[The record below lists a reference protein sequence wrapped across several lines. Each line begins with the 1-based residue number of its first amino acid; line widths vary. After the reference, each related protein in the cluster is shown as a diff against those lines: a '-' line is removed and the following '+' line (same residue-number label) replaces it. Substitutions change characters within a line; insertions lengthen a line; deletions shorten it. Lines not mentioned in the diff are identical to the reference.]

1 MSGCFIVSIYTTCC
15 FLICLLLLSHINTAC
30 LHVVELLTTWQYLIH
45 SLYNHLLPYTS
56 VLYCYRRRLVYKNGE
71 CNVSHK
77 HIRKVKRHYLAD
89 IFTTLIDLKW
99 RWSLII
105 FTMTFVSTWLLFAV
119 IWWVIAFT
127 HADLEPNNLADT
139 EYSPCIEKVKD
150 FPTAFLFSLETQ
162 HTIGYGGRAVTSEC
176 PEAVIMI
183 MIQSITGTLV
193 QALMTGVY
201 PSASSNDWCVS

>member
-1 MSGCFIVSIYTTCC
+1 M
-15 FLICLLLLSHINTAC
+15 
-30 LHVVELLTTWQYLIH
+30 
-45 SLYNHLLPYTS
+45 LYS
-56 VLYCYRRRLVYKNGE
+56 FAFRRRLVYKNGE

-105 FTMTFVSTWLLFAV
+105 FCMTFTLTWLLFAL
-119 IWWVIAFT
+119 IWWIIGVT
-127 HADLEPNNLADT
+127 HGDFVQENIDNSDYT
-139 EYSPCIEKVKD
+139 PCLDNVFD

-162 HTIGYGGRAVTSEC
+162 HTIGYGGRAVTSQC
-176 PEAVIMI
+176 PEAVIMV

-193 QALMTGVY
+193 QALMTGKRNVTEY
-201 PSASSNDWCVS
+201 LVIIVFFI

>member
-1 MSGCFIVSIYTTCC
+1 M
-15 FLICLLLLSHINTAC
+15 H
-30 LHVVELLTTWQYLIH
+30 
-45 SLYNHLLPYTS
+45 
-56 VLYCYRRRLVYKNGE
+56 YRRRLVYKNGE

-105 FTMTFVSTWLLFAV
+105 FTMTFVSTWLLFAI
-119 IWWVIAFT
+119 IWWIIAFT
-127 HADLEPNNLADT
+127 HGDFVQENLDD
-139 EYSPCIEKVKD
+139 ESYSPCIDAVSD

-193 QALMTGVY
+193 QALMTGGCTVMLVQRL
-201 PSASSNDWCVS
+201 SVR

>member
-1 MSGCFIVSIYTTCC
+1 MENVSKPTIDPYIRSKEVHI
-15 FLICLLLLSHINTAC
+15 FYILLL
-30 LHVVELLTTWQYLIH
+30 
-45 SLYNHLLPYTS
+45 
-56 VLYCYRRRLVYKNGE
+56 YRRRLVYKNGE

-105 FTMTFVSTWLLFAV
+105 FVMTFTLTWLLFALL
-119 IWWVIAFT
+119 WWIIGLT
-127 HADLEPNNLADT
+127 HGDFNEDRPDDHK
-139 EYSPCIEKVKD
+139 PCMDNVYD

-176 PEAVIMI
+176 PGAVIMI
-183 MIQSITGTLV
+183 MIQSITGVLV
-193 QALMTGVY
+193 QALMTGMSIV
-201 PSASSNDWCVS
+201 PGSLQLPDCTKFQSAYGKRSCTHNNLEIHST

>member
-1 MSGCFIVSIYTTCC
+1 M
-15 FLICLLLLSHINTAC
+15 
-30 LHVVELLTTWQYLIH
+30 
-45 SLYNHLLPYTS
+45 
-56 VLYCYRRRLVYKNGE
+56 YKNGE

-105 FTMTFVSTWLLFAV
+105 FTMTFVTTWLFFAF
-119 IWWVIAFT
+119 IWWIIGLT
-127 HADLEPNNLADT
+127 HGDFDTANLPPGH
-139 EYSPCIEKVKD
+139 SPCVDSVTD

-176 PEAVIMI
+176 PEAMIMV

-193 QALMTGVY
+193 QA
-201 PSASSNDWCVS
+201 SFIR

>member
-1 MSGCFIVSIYTTCC
+1 M
-15 FLICLLLLSHINTAC
+15 
-30 LHVVELLTTWQYLIH
+30 
-45 SLYNHLLPYTS
+45 
-56 VLYCYRRRLVYKNGE
+56 
-71 CNVSHK
+71 SHK

-119 IWWVIAFT
+119 IWWIIGLTHGDFDVIKT
-127 HADLEPNNLADT
+127 LESDHK
-139 EYSPCIEKVKD
+139 PCMDAVTD

-193 QALMTGVY
+193 QALMTGSYAFRIFTV
-201 PSASSNDWCVS
+201 

>member
-1 MSGCFIVSIYTTCC
+1 M
-15 FLICLLLLSHINTAC
+15 
-30 LHVVELLTTWQYLIH
+30 
-45 SLYNHLLPYTS
+45 
-56 VLYCYRRRLVYKNGE
+56 YKNGE

-105 FTMTFVSTWLLFAV
+105 FTMTFVTTWLFFAF
-119 IWWVIAFT
+119 IWWIIGLT
-127 HADLEPNNLADT
+127 HGDFDTANLPPGH
-139 EYSPCIEKVKD
+139 SPCVDAVTD

-176 PEAVIMI
+176 PEAMIMV

-193 QALMTGVY
+193 QA
-201 PSASSNDWCVS
+201 SFIR